1 MNTNTDMNRKPRP
14 TCANWD
20 EGATVAIRSHGRGWR
35 TERKVVSTGTG
46 ELRLPKKYG
55 DSLRR
60 MLRAGLDVHLAF
72 GDEACVRFFACT
84 TEDGRNMVVVA
95 QTMGAFRTATYDGL
109 VVSYTSEKGARK
121 IAKAEAMERFARSK
135 APRAQRAEGGQERD
149 HVTPETVVACP
160 RCGYEFK
167 VGRSL
172 V

>member
-14 TCANWD
+14 TCTNWD

-60 MLRAGLDVHLAF
+60 MLRTGLDVHLAF
-72 GDEACVRFFACT
+72 GDEACVRFFACA
-84 TEDGRNMVVVA
+84 TEDGKRMFVAA
-95 QTMGAFRTATYDGL
+95 QTMGTFRTATYDGL

-121 IAKAEAMERFARSK
+121 IPKAEAMKRFALSK
-135 APRAQRAEGGQERD
+135 MPRAQRAEGCPERD